1 MMACR
6 SVLFGAYNP
15 TFPAGTKPW
24 NLYSSSCKMG
34 SIAPVNPF
42 EDIPVGRKEPLEAL
56 VTQFRADTDPNRT
69 SLLVGV
75 YKTDEGKAYVLPS
88 VKQAKKRI
96 FNDPEWHHEYRP
108 SAQGS
113 QAYRDLS
120 TKLLFGP
127 DHRLV
132 REKRIVS
139 TQTLGASG
147 GCHVGAA
154 LLKSHYGPWKQSG
167 NAEIFLPSETWLN
180 HPYVFQAVGIKTSLI
195 PYFSSKTNSFDFEQ
209 FADTLRSLPPQSV
222 ILLQSGAQN
231 PTGSDPT
238 LDQWRELASIFSA
251 RGHLAFFDAA
261 YPGFASGDIDEDLA
275 SVRLFAE
282 QEIPLVFIS
291 TYGKS
296 FGLYSERVGILSVL
310 ASNEEVGKR
319 IETQLKLL
327 ARAETGSPPDFGS
340 KIVETVLSD
349 EVLERQWRGEVR
361 DMANRLKHRRR
372 ALREGL
378 EKLETPGNWEH
389 LTDQNGMFSY
399 VGLSV
404 EQVTLLREKYHIYLQ
419 DSGRISIAGLND
431 FNIDYVVRSISE
443 VVKATKS

>member
-1 MMACR
+1 
-6 SVLFGAYNP
+6 
-15 TFPAGTKPW
+15 
-24 NLYSSSCKMG
+24 MG
-34 SIAPVNPF
+34 SIAAIDPF
-42 EDIPVGRKEPLEAL
+42 QDIPEGRKEPLEAL
-56 VTQFRADTDPNRT
+56 VTKFRADTDPNRT

-88 VKQAKKRI
+88 VKEAKKRI
-96 FNDPEWHHEYRP
+96 FNDPDWHHEYRP

-120 TKLLFGP
+120 HKLLFG

-154 LLKSHYGPWKQSG
+154 LLKNHYGPWKQTG

-180 HPYVFQAVGIKTSLI
+180 HPYVFQAVGIKTSLL
-195 PYFSSKTNSFDFEQ
+195 PYFSSKNNTFDFERY
-209 FADTLRSLPPQSV
+209 ADAIRSLPAQSV
-222 ILLQSGAQN
+222 VLLQSGAQN
-231 PTGSDPT
+231 PTGCDPS
-238 LDQWRELASIFSA
+238 LDQWRELASIFLQ

-282 QEIPLVFIS
+282 QEIPLIFVS

-310 ASNEEVGKR
+310 ASSEEVGKR
-319 IETQLKLL
+319 IEVQLKLL

-340 KIVETVLSD
+340 KLVETVLAD
-349 EVLERQWRGEVR
+349 EALERQWRGEVR
-361 DMANRLKHRRR
+361 DMAERLKHRRR

-378 EKLETPGNWEH
+378 EKLETPGSWRHITE
-389 LTDQNGMFSY
+389 QNGMFSY

-404 EQVTLLREKYHIYLQ
+404 EQVTILREKYHIYLQ
-419 DSGRISIAGLND
+419 DTGRISIAGLND
-431 FNIDYVVRSISE
+431 FNLEYVVQSISAI
-443 VVKATKS
+443 VKATS

>member
-1 MMACR
+1 
-6 SVLFGAYNP
+6 
-15 TFPAGTKPW
+15 
-24 NLYSSSCKMG
+24 MG
-34 SIAPVNPF
+34 SIAAIDPF
-42 EDIPVGRKEPLEAL
+42 QDIPEGRKEPLEAL
-56 VTQFRADTDPNRT
+56 VTKFRADTDPNRT

-88 VKQAKKRI
+88 VKEAKKRI
-96 FNDPEWHHEYRP
+96 FNDPDWHHEYRP

-120 TKLLFGP
+120 HKLLFG

-132 REKRIVS
+132 REKRYKTAEFKRRETLETITKHNTRIVS

-154 LLKSHYGPWKQSG
+154 LLKNHYGPWKTG

-180 HPYVFQAVGIKTSLI
+180 HPYVFQSVGIKTSLL
-195 PYFSSKTNSFDFEQ
+195 PYFSSKTNTFDFERY
-209 FADTLRSLPPQSV
+209 ADAIRSLPAQSV
-222 ILLQSGAQN
+222 VLLQSGAQN
-231 PTGSDPT
+231 PTGCDPS
-238 LDQWRELASIFSA
+238 LDQWRELASIFLQ

-282 QEIPLVFIS
+282 QEIPLVFVS

-310 ASNEEVGKR
+310 ASSEEVGKR
-319 IETQLKLL
+319 IEVQLKLL

-340 KIVETVLSD
+340 KLVETVLAD

-361 DMANRLKHRRR
+361 DMAERLKYRRR

-378 EKLETPGNWEH
+378 EKLETPGNWKHITE
-389 LTDQNGMFSY
+389 QNGMFSY

-419 DSGRISIAGLND
+419 DTGRISIAGLND
-431 FNIDYVVRSISE
+431 FNIEYVVQSISA
-443 VVKATKS
+443 VVKATS